1 MALEKHLEPKPECKA
16 PALDMCRASACAGV
30 VKRNPESGRWFIT
43 LGHAGFNLP
52 ANNRSGYAS
61 QARALAAHERCAR

>member
-1 MALEKHLEPKPECKA
+1 MALEKHLEPKPECAA
-16 PALDMCRASACAGV
+16 PALDMCRASACAGA
-30 VKRNPESGRWFIT
+30 VKADERGRWFIT

-61 QARALAAHERCAR
+61 KARALAAHKRCAR